1 MSEMPALDTSTVPP
15 SMLDETVQP
24 VPQTQSQSNTTPE
37 QEQEQEKPRKNPR
50 KKRHRR
56 YNGTKRRASTLK
68 VSSKRRYDHN
78 FKSPKYFDV
87 VAVLKDGT
95 EATIRLTRTPKGW
108 RDMVLSVDPEKM
120 SSTFE
125 IKPDLY
131 TLVCNEY
138 VHCETPGDVI
148 EWMTTDFQSVS
159 MINTQY

>member
-1 MSEMPALDTSTVPP
+1 MPALDTSTVPP

-24 VPQTQSQSNTTPE
+24 VPQTQSTEEPE
-37 QEQEQEKPRKNPR
+37 SHEKSHKNPR
-50 KKRHRR
+50 HKRNRR
-56 YNGTKRRASTLK
+56 RNAGKMRTSTLK

-108 RDMVLSVDPEKM
+108 TEMILHVDRM
-120 SSTFE
+120 SPTFE

-131 TLVCNEY
+131 NLVSNEY
-138 VHCETPGDVI
+138 VHCLSLI
-148 EWMTTDFQSVS
+148 H
-159 MINTQY
+159 I

>member
-24 VPQTQSQSNTTPE
+24 VPQTQSTGEPE
-37 QEQEQEKPRKNPR
+37 HQEKSQKKPRH
-50 KKRHRR
+50 KRNRR
-56 YNGTKRRASTLK
+56 RNAGKMRTSTLK

-108 RDMVLSVDPEKM
+108 TEMILHVNPETM
-120 SSTFE
+120 SPTFE
-125 IKPDLY
+125 IKQDLY
-131 TLVCNEY
+131 TLVSNEY
-138 VHCETPGDVI
+138 VHCEPPNTVVD
-148 EWMTTDFQSVS
+148 WMTNDYQSVS
-159 MINTQY
+159 ITNTQY